1 MYIYRKSVAGY
12 FILAVLILLFIFP
25 IYWMISTSFKELNQA
40 FTTIPTW
47 FFPPTINNY
56 QRVMIESGFSLK
68 LLNSLFIGA
77 SASVIALL
85 IASSLSYT
93 YTRYKLIGGKHVLF
107 WILSLRIIPPIVAV
121 VPIYIM
127 FRTMG
132 LLDSYIGL
140 IMVYVFMNLPLSVW
154 LLLGFF
160 KDLPLELEEAALI
173 DGCSRFGVFFRIVL
187 PIVKPGLI
195 AAGLLSFI
203 FCWNEFLY
211 ASILSGSSRMGTAPV
226 GLYEY
231 ATPVSMLWGHIAA
244 AGSVMLIPVAII
256 AIIVQKH
263 MVRGLTMGAV
273 KG

>member
-1 MYIYRKSVAGY
+1 
-12 FILAVLILLFIFP
+12 
-25 IYWMISTSFKELNQA
+25 MISTSFKELNQA

-47 FFPPTINNY
+47 FFPPTIKNY

-68 LLNSLFIGA
+68 LLNSLLIGA

-132 LLDSYIGL
+132 LLDSYLGL

>member
-1 MYIYRKSVAGY
+1 MYIYRKSIAGY
-12 FILAVLILLFIFP
+12 FVLSILILVFIFP

-40 FTTIPTW
+40 FTTKPTW
-47 FFPPTINNY
+47 FFTPTKSNY
-56 QRVMIESGFSLK
+56 NRVLIESGFSLK
-68 LLNSLFIGA
+68 LLNSLLIGV
-77 SASVIALL
+77 SASLLTLL
-85 IASSLSYT
+85 IACSLSYT
-93 YTRYKLIGGKHVLF
+93 YTRFKLAGSKHVLF

-121 VPIYIM
+121 VPIYIL

-132 LLDSYIGL
+132 LLDSYLGL
-140 IMVYVFMNLPLSVW
+140 IMVYIFMNLPLSVW

-173 DGCSRFGVFFRIVL
+173 DGCSRFGVFFRIVI

-203 FCWNEFLY
+203 FCWNEFLF
-211 ASILSGSSRMGTAPV
+211 ASILSGSSRMSTAPV

-244 AGSVMLIPVAII
+244 AGTVMLIPVAII
-256 AIIVQKH
+256 AIVVQKH
-263 MVRGLTMGAV
+263 MVRGLTLGAV